1 MEKIVIII
9 VEENMKSKLLIFCFL
24 VCFAIFVF
32 VGCDNLNEEPKNIND
47 KTTEEISY
55 VENKILN
62 FYSMYAKNEYGDIEN
77 LNWELIE
84 DNAIDLNKVLDTMI
98 LDLNEIGMSDEDI
111 IELKKGVNDLSI
123 AIYNRDINN
132 VFKQFGI
139 LYSLLPKY
147 MQGYSEDTNKINQME
162 LKALIVFSFSY
173 ANMLDWENAKNT
185 IDLAMN
191 KYNEMTD
198 NVEYMTEYSYR
209 HSSSRN
215 RHSPYRLSKSQTLR
229 LQGAL
234 DPHHMVKQR

>member
-1 MEKIVIII
+1 
-9 VEENMKSKLLIFCFL
+9 MKSKLLIFCVL
-24 VCFAIFVF
+24 VCLAIFIF
-32 VGCDNLNEEPKNIND
+32 VGCDSLNEEPKNIND

-77 LNWELIE
+77 LNWDLIE

-98 LDLNEIGMSDEDI
+98 LDLNEIGISDEDI
-111 IELKKGVNDLSI
+111 IELKNGVNDLSI
-123 AIYNRDINN
+123 AIYNKDINN

-147 MQGYSEDTNKINQME
+147 MQGYSGDTNKIKQME

-198 NVEYMTEYSYR
+198 DVEYMTEYSY
-209 HSSSRN
+209 N
-215 RHSPYRLSKSQTLR
+215 LNKIYILIGELKTAIDLEEIE
-229 LQGAL
+229 LTK
-234 DPHHMVKQR
+234 VKYVNFIEKI

>member
-1 MEKIVIII
+1 
-9 VEENMKSKLLIFCFL
+9 MKSKLLIFCFL

-198 NVEYMTEYSYR
+198 NVEYMTEYSY
-209 HSSSRN
+209 N
-215 RHSPYRLSKSQTLR
+215 LNKVYILIGELKTAIDLEEIE
-229 LQGAL
+229 LTK
-234 DPHHMVKQR
+234 VKYVNFIEKI

>member
-1 MEKIVIII
+1 
-9 VEENMKSKLLIFCFL
+9 MKSKLLIFCFL
-24 VCFAIFVF
+24 VCFAIFIF

-147 MQGYSEDTNKINQME
+147 MKGYSEDTNKINQME

-198 NVEYMTEYSYR
+198 NVEYMTEYSY
-209 HSSSRN
+209 N
-215 RHSPYRLSKSQTLR
+215 LNKVYILIGELKTAIDLEEIE
-229 LQGAL
+229 LTK
-234 DPHHMVKQR
+234 VKYVNFIEKI

>member
-24 VCFAIFVF
+24 VCFAIFIF

-111 IELKKGVNDLSI
+111 IELKV
-123 AIYNRDINN
+123 
-132 VFKQFGI
+132 
-139 LYSLLPKY
+139 YSL
-147 MQGYSEDTNKINQME
+147 
-162 LKALIVFSFSY
+162 
-173 ANMLDWENAKNT
+173 
-185 IDLAMN
+185 
-191 KYNEMTD
+191 
-198 NVEYMTEYSYR
+198 
-209 HSSSRN
+209 
-215 RHSPYRLSKSQTLR
+215 SK
-229 LQGAL
+229 
-234 DPHHMVKQR
+234 HN